1 MPTPLH
7 SSIEINTEEDVRRA
21 RTHARTIVQR
31 AGLGEAVEVR
41 LVTIVSELSRN
52 IIKYAG
58 QGTCE
63 FDLLSGF
70 GLTRVICTC
79 RDHGTGIAD
88 VEAALTDGYSTG
100 KTLGLGLPG
109 VKWLADSFHLKTGA
123 DGTVI
128 EIEVH
133 ARTTQTRRDT
143 VMPRNA

>member
-1 MPTPLH
+1 MNSPLH

-70 GLTRVICTC
+70 GRTRVRCTC
-79 RDHGTGIAD
+79 RDQGNGIAD

-100 KTLGLGLPG
+100 ETLGVGLPG
-109 VKWLADSFHLKTGA
+109 VKRLADSFHLKTGA

-133 ARTTQTRRDT
+133 APNRRA
-143 VMPRNA
+143 PRDASIPGNP